1 MRLYRVSCVVLA
13 SNSRIISSRL
23 PRVRAAST
31 SAVRHS
37 FDKVVVHISSRR
49 RTKTQRNVS
58 VYTLPRGHW
67 MVHQHPTCLQYKAK
81 RVSKLLK
88 ANRAKV
94 IVGSGSSRRIK
105 VAPMFR
111 LASLFCQNLN
121 GPFLNLEFSLSWMR
135 AFISHNAIN
144 LPRWRNGYSK
154 KTNSSSSIC
163 SYVKF
168 LVPLLRDNV
177 VWIQSQRRPCER
189 SPPPPWLPVLRSRH
203 AAILSSLDACI
214 ILWLCHQVFETQWWR
229 TNILEKPKKVSC
241 CCCCCWRPTKRK
253 LITEMRFFRHDESGS
268 N

>member
-1 MRLYRVSCVVLA
+1 MA
-13 SNSRIISSRL
+13 HFWTSNSAYHGCVLESQYDRLTSLEKRLVEENSAFAKPLQGSFISSR
-23 PRVRAAST
+23 PCS
-31 SAVRHS
+31 
-37 FDKVVVHISSRR
+37 
-49 RTKTQRNVS
+49 
-58 VYTLPRGHW
+58 
-67 MVHQHPTCLQYKAK
+67 VHQHILHVCNKAK
-81 RVSKLLK
+81 RVSELLK
-88 ANRAKV
+88 ANQAKV